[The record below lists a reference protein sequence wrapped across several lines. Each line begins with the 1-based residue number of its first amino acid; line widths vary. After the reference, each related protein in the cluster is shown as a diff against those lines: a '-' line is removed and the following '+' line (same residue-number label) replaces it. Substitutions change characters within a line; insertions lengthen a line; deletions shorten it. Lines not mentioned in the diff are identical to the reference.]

1 MSSLNLSTHTIREF
15 EGLRGWLAMVV
26 ILGHWG
32 TTLPQ
37 SLAPLPQYLWA
48 TDAVDVFIMLS
59 GFVITALLSRGGEHY
74 WRYILRRWFR
84 LWPAFVVALALGS
97 LLLSFTEHVLRE
109 TLPAMMREERL
120 RMVVDAQQHFWLHLV
135 AHLTLLHGLAPEA
148 LSRFMPY
155 AIVGQGWSISLEWQ
169 FYLLAPLF
177 YACLTRRGW
186 GYTFAMAILVV
197 GLVLSGQAFSQAYLG
212 NKLGF
217 FALGYLSY
225 RLWQW
230 YLAHPQRY
238 SLLHSRMIAGGA
250 ILVSFAFKYYW
261 GLGVTVW
268 LWVFASVL
276 LAQRG
281 DARVEKRIAFVWL
294 SPVSQFLGRISYSLY
309 LIHFQM
315 LVVALWV
322 LSPTALATWG
332 GSLRFL
338 LLTLALSI
346 LSAFLMHR
354 LVERP
359 GMRLGKMLAGS

>member
-1 MSSLNLSTHTIREF
+1 
-15 EGLRGWLAMVV
+15 
-26 ILGHWG
+26 
-32 TTLPQ
+32 
-37 SLAPLPQYLWA
+37 
-48 TDAVDVFIMLS
+48 
-59 GFVITALLSRGGEHY
+59 
-74 WRYILRRWFR
+74 
-84 LWPAFVVALALGS
+84 
-97 LLLSFTEHVLRE
+97 
-109 TLPAMMREERL
+109 
-120 RMVVDAQQHFWLHLV
+120 
-135 AHLTLLHGLAPEA
+135 
-148 LSRFMPY
+148 
-155 AIVGQGWSISLEWQ
+155 
-169 FYLLAPLF
+169 
-177 YACLTRRGW
+177 
-186 GYTFAMAILVV
+186 
-197 GLVLSGQAFSQAYLG
+197 
-212 NKLGF
+212 
-217 FALGYLSY
+217 
-225 RLWQW
+225 
-230 YLAHPQRY
+230 
-238 SLLHSRMIAGGA
+238 MIAGGA